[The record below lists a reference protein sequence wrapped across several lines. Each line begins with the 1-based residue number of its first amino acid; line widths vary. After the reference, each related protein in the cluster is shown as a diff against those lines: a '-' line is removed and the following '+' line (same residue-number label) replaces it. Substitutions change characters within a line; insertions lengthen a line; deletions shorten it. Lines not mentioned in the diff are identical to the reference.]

1 VVKQPTLL
9 TELREFVAR
18 HRPHG
23 ELHAKASAP
32 TPNGYRLE
40 VACPWCVVFER
51 WVLPDDAAMDMAL
64 LARWN
69 WGAAPTSRSCCCS
82 HSAIC
87 MRMVWRASSASWSS
101 A

>member
-1 VVKQPTLL
+1 MVKQPTLL

-51 WVLPDDAAMDMAL
+51 WVLVAHRYTNENESDVESED
-64 LARWN
+64 
-69 WGAAPTSRSCCCS
+69 
-82 HSAIC
+82 IC
-87 MRMVWRASSASWSS
+87 ETVHVKE
-101 A
+101 

>member
-1 VVKQPTLL
+1 MTSVMEQPGLL
-9 TELREFVAR
+9 AELREFVTI

-40 VACPWCVVFER
+40 VACPCCVVFER
-51 WVLPDDAAMDMAL
+51 WVLPDDAAIDMAL

-69 WGAAPTSRSCCCS
+69 
-82 HSAIC
+82 
-87 MRMVWRASSASWSS
+87 
-101 A
+101 